1 MAEWNWPFGLRL
13 GFVDIENT
21 WAQSTSEAVSPATA
35 SVNAVCRTLKELFMI
50 QYYTQKYKHILVV
63 ILFGSI
69 AALLSCGGSAEAQ
82 KVVPPATIPATSW
95 SLTWSDEFS
104 GADGSL
110 PDAAKWQMQTGG
122 GGWGNNEL
130 ETYTTRAVNASQ
142 RGGNLE
148 ITARAEHFTGTDG
161 ITREYTSARLQ
172 TKGLFSQTYGRFE
185 ARIKMPKGQ
194 GVWPA
199 FWMLGSDIDTAG
211 WPTSGEID
219 IMETIGSQTDR
230 NVGSLHGPGY
240 SGSNPLNGI
249 YTMPSGTLDTDFHVY
264 AVEWEPT
271 TIRFYVDDHL
281 FETRSTSDVP
291 AGSRWVFD
299 HPFFMLLNVAV
310 GGNWPGSPDSSTVL
324 PQTMLV
330 DYVRVY
336 KKT

>member
-1 MAEWNWPFGLRL
+1 
-13 GFVDIENT
+13 
-21 WAQSTSEAVSPATA
+21 
-35 SVNAVCRTLKELFMI
+35 LKELFMI
-50 QYYTQKYKHILVV
+50 QDYTQKYKHILVV